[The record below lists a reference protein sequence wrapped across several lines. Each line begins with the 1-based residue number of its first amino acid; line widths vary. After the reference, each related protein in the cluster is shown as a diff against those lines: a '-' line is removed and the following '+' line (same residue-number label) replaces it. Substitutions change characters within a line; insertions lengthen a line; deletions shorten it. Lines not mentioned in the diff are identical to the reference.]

1 MTVDQLDELIRKY
14 LSTGVAMVLVLVG
27 PAAAPAA
34 TAARPQAATTSA
46 HTTGAPS
53 RPPRRHD
60 TGARADPTAAS
71 YGSDDAAQPGRG
83 DETDG
88 GDPTANPVGHSGK
101 TRSEPGSDAATAGST
116 ADPRP
121 KPPTDPTEPQGSG
134 TRPTDPTEPRDPT
147 DRPRSRDARPAG
159 ANGRTAAATYGWGT
173 PNREDDFTDDL
184 SGWGVYDGPG
194 HADNGTRSPDAA
206 RVADGVLTIE
216 GDAEGT
222 TAGMAWGRGEGQKYG
237 RWEGRVRAPAS
248 DPTYHALLLLW
259 PDAEDFPRGG
269 EIDFMEMTDHTRQ
282 STNVFL
288 HHGADNAQEHGTV
301 AIDATQWHN
310 WAVEWTPKGVTT
322 YVDGERWW
330 HTDKADALP
339 PGPMH
344 LCIQLDWFPQKR
356 DGAVKPSQMQVDW
369 VRQYPI
375 GAPPS
380 DEQADE
386 QTDNSVMRDLIE
398 HTFEW

>member
-14 LSTGVAMVLVLVG
+14 LSTGVAMALVLVG
-27 PAAAPAA
+27 PAAAPSGA
-34 TAARPQAATTSA
+34 AARPQAATTSA
-46 HTTGAPS
+46 HSTGAPS
-53 RPPRRHD
+53 RPPTRD
-60 TGARADPTAAS
+60 TGERAGPTATS
-71 YGSDDAAQPGRG
+71 HGSDDAAQPGRG
-83 DETDG
+83 EETDV
-88 GDPTANPVGHSGK
+88 GDPTGNPTDHSGK
-101 TRSEPGSDAATAGST
+101 PRSEPGADHATAGST
-116 ADPRP
+116 A
-121 KPPTDPTEPQGSG
+121 
-134 TRPTDPTEPRDPT
+134 
-147 DRPRSRDARPAG
+147 
-159 ANGRTAAATYGWGT
+159 RTAAATYGWGT
-173 PNREDDFTDDL
+173 PNREDDFTGDL

-194 HADNGTRSPDAA
+194 HAGKGIRSPRAA
-206 RVADGVLTIE
+206 SVANGVLTIE

-237 RWEGRVRAPAS
+237 RWEGRVRAPAG
-248 DPTYHALLLLW
+248 DPTYNALLLLW

-288 HHGADNAQEHGTV
+288 HHGEDNAQEHGTV
-301 AIDATQWHN
+301 EIDATQWHN

-322 YVDGERWW
+322 YVDGEQWW

-375 GAPPS
+375 GAPQS
-380 DEQADE
+380 DKQSDK
-386 QTDNSVMRDLIE
+386 QIIKDLIE
-398 HTFEW
+398 RTFGW